1 LAKKPK
7 LTVILSALDTLI
19 KPREERFFI
28 HIAQRVEDAVDPG
41 DPDVHIYKKVGTG
54 ALDN

>member
-1 LAKKPK
+1 LAKKTK

-19 KPREERFFI
+19 KPEEERLVI
-28 HIAQRVEDAVDPG
+28 DVARRVEDAVDPRG
-41 DPDVHIYKKVGTG
+41 PAVHICTKLGTG